1 MKKKTPYVYTICR
14 IDTKD
19 WRNINHELVEHGYK
33 DIKCFVPTLTMV
45 KKTYRGHKKEEEEL
59 PMLFNYGFIRMRSEV
74 AYNRN
79 FLFHLKREIPGIV
92 SFLKSLD
99 SMHVKKKRRRVDNAE
114 DWDDFSKVAT
124 VSRKEFKY
132 YQGLAKANQI
142 YHLSDVAVKAGET
155 VILKKY
161 PFDGLIAKVLDF
173 NFSNKTVM
181 VEIYPGNGSV
191 IKLQLPLDNILY
203 TPYDNYDEDNLLV
216 NSSNGDVES
225 LPEGEEPIDEMELE
239 IE

>member
-1 MKKKTPYVYTICR
+1 MKKKAPYVYCICR
-14 IDTKD
+14 IDTKF
-19 WRNINHELVEHGYK
+19 WKGINSSLQERGYS
-33 DIKCFVPTLTMV
+33 DIKCFVPTVQVLLSSKD
-45 KKTYRGHKKEEEEL
+45 KKHQYKDVPL
-59 PMLFNYGFIRMRSEV
+59 LFNYGFIRMRSTK
-74 AYNRN
+74 AYNRQ
-79 FLFHLKREIPGIV
+79 FLRELSQNVQGING
-92 SFLKSLD
+92 FLKSLD
-99 SMHVKKKRRRVDNAE
+99 YMHPKKLRRRIDNAE

-124 VSRKEFKY
+124 VSREEFKY

-161 PFDGLIAKVLDF
+161 PFDGLIAKILDF

-225 LPEGEEPIDEMELE
+225 LPEGEEPLDEMELE

>member
-1 MKKKTPYVYTICR
+1 MKKKAPYVYCICR
-14 IDTKD
+14 IDTKF
-19 WRNINHELVEHGYK
+19 WKGINSSLQERGYS
-33 DIKCFVPTLTMV
+33 DIKCFVPTVQVLLSSKD
-45 KKTYRGHKKEEEEL
+45 KKHQYKDVPL
-59 PMLFNYGFIRMRSEV
+59 LFNYGFIRMRSTK
-74 AYNRN
+74 AYNRQ
-79 FLFHLKREIPGIV
+79 FLRELSQNVQGI
-92 SFLKSLD
+92 SGFLKSLD
-99 SMHVKKKRRRVDNAE
+99 YMHPKKLRRRIDNAE

-132 YQGLAKANQI
+132 YQSLAKANQI

-225 LPEGEEPIDEMELE
+225 LPEGEEPLDEMELE

>member
-1 MKKKTPYVYTICR
+1 MKKKAPYVYCICR
-14 IDTKD
+14 IDTKF
-19 WRNINHELVEHGYK
+19 WKGINSSLQERGYS
-33 DIKCFVPTLTMV
+33 DIKCFVPTVQVLLSSKD
-45 KKTYRGHKKEEEEL
+45 KKHQYKDVPL
-59 PMLFNYGFIRMRSEV
+59 LFNYGFIRMRSTK
-74 AYNRN
+74 AYNRQ
-79 FLFHLKREIPGIV
+79 FLRELSQNVQGING
-92 SFLKSLD
+92 FLKSLD
-99 SMHVKKKRRRVDNAE
+99 YMHPKKLRRRIDNAE

-132 YQGLAKANQI
+132 YRDLAKANQI

-216 NSSNGDVES
+216 NSSNWDVES
-225 LPEGEEPIDEMELE
+225 LPEGEEPLDEMKLE

>member
-1 MKKKTPYVYTICR
+1 MKRKAPYVYCICR
-14 IDTKD
+14 VDTKF
-19 WRNINHELVEHGYK
+19 WKGINSSLQERGYS
-33 DIKCFVPTLTMV
+33 DIKCFVPTVQVLSSSKD
-45 KKTYRGHKKEEEEL
+45 KKHQYKDVPL
-59 PMLFNYGFIRMRSEV
+59 LFNYGFVRMRSTQ
-74 AYNRN
+74 AYNRQ
-79 FLFHLKREIPGIV
+79 FLRELSQNVQGIIG
-92 SFLKSLD
+92 FLKSLD
-99 SMHVKKKRRRVDNAE
+99 YMHPKKLRRRIDNAE

-124 VSRKEFKY
+124 VSREEFKY
-132 YQGLAKANQI
+132 YRDLAKANQI

-216 NSSNGDVES
+216 NSSNWDVES
-225 LPEGEEPIDEMELE
+225 LPEGEEPFDEMGLE

>member
-1 MKKKTPYVYTICR
+1 MKRKAPYVYCICR
-14 IDTKD
+14 IDTKF
-19 WRNINHELVEHGYK
+19 WKGINSSLQERGYS
-33 DIKCFVPTLTMV
+33 DIKCFVPTVQVLLSSKG
-45 KKTYRGHKKEEEEL
+45 KKHQYKDVPL
-59 PMLFNYGFIRMRSEV
+59 LFNYGFMRMRSTQ
-74 AYNRN
+74 AYDRQ
-79 FLFHLKREIPGIV
+79 FLRELSHKVQGIKG
-92 SFLKSLD
+92 FLKSLD
-99 SMHVKKKRRRVDNAE
+99 YMHPKKLRQRIDNAE

-132 YQGLAKANQI
+132 YQNLAKANQI

-216 NSSNGDVES
+216 NSSNWDVES
-225 LPEGEEPIDEMELE
+225 LPEGEEPFDEMKLE
-239 IE
+239 ME

>member
-1 MKKKTPYVYTICR
+1 MKKKAPYVYCICR
-14 IDTKD
+14 IDTKF
-19 WRNINHELVEHGYK
+19 WKGINSSLQERGYS
-33 DIKCFVPTLTMV
+33 DIKCFVPTVQVLLSSKD
-45 KKTYRGHKKEEEEL
+45 KKHQYKDVPL
-59 PMLFNYGFIRMRSEV
+59 LFNYGFIRMRSTK
-74 AYNRN
+74 AYNRQ
-79 FLFHLKREIPGIV
+79 FLRELSQNVQGING
-92 SFLKSLD
+92 FLKSLD
-99 SMHVKKKRRRVDNAE
+99 YMHPKKLRRRIDNAE

-225 LPEGEEPIDEMELE
+225 LSEGEEPIDEMELG

>member
-1 MKKKTPYVYTICR
+1 MKRKAPYVYCICR
-14 IDTKD
+14 VDTKS
-19 WRNINHELVEHGYK
+19 WKGINSSLQERGYS
-33 DIKCFVPTLTMV
+33 DIKCFVPTVQVLSSSKD
-45 KKTYRGHKKEEEEL
+45 KKHQYRDVPL
-59 PMLFNYGFIRMRSEV
+59 LFNYGFVRMRSTQ
-74 AYNRN
+74 AYNRQ
-79 FLFHLKREIPGIV
+79 FLRELSQNVQGITG
-92 SFLKSLD
+92 FLKSLD
-99 SMHVKKKRRRVDNAE
+99 YMHPKKLRRRIDNAE

-124 VSRKEFKY
+124 VSREEFKY
-132 YQGLAKANQI
+132 YLDLAKANQI

-216 NSSNGDVES
+216 NSSNWDVES
-225 LPEGEEPIDEMELE
+225 LPEGEEPFDEMELE

>member
-1 MKKKTPYVYTICR
+1 MKKKAPYVYCICR
-14 IDTKD
+14 IDTKF
-19 WRNINHELVEHGYK
+19 WKGINSSLQERGYS
-33 DIKCFVPTLTMV
+33 DIKCFVPTVQVLLSSKD
-45 KKTYRGHKKEEEEL
+45 KKHQYKDVPL
-59 PMLFNYGFIRMRSEV
+59 LFNYGFIRMRSTK
-74 AYNRN
+74 AYNRQ
-79 FLFHLKREIPGIV
+79 FLRELSQNVQGI
-92 SFLKSLD
+92 SGFLKSLD
-99 SMHVKKKRRRVDNAE
+99 YMHPKKLRRRIDNAE

>member
-1 MKKKTPYVYTICR
+1 MKKKAPYVYCICR
-14 IDTKD
+14 IDTKF
-19 WRNINHELVEHGYK
+19 WKGINSSLQERGYS
-33 DIKCFVPTLTMV
+33 DIKCFVPTVQVLLSSKD
-45 KKTYRGHKKEEEEL
+45 KKHQYKDVPL
-59 PMLFNYGFIRMRSEV
+59 LFNYGFIRMRSTK
-74 AYNRN
+74 AYNRQ
-79 FLFHLKREIPGIV
+79 FLRELSQNVQGI
-92 SFLKSLD
+92 SGFLKSLD
-99 SMHVKKKRRRVDNAE
+99 YMHPKKLRRRIDNAE

-216 NSSNGDVES
+216 NSSNWDVES
-225 LPEGEEPIDEMELE
+225 LPEGEEPLDEMKLE

>member
-1 MKKKTPYVYTICR
+1 M
-14 IDTKD
+14 
-19 WRNINHELVEHGYK
+19 
-33 DIKCFVPTLTMV
+33 
-45 KKTYRGHKKEEEEL
+45 
-59 PMLFNYGFIRMRSEV
+59 
-74 AYNRN
+74 
-79 FLFHLKREIPGIV
+79 
-92 SFLKSLD
+92 
-99 SMHVKKKRRRVDNAE
+99 
-114 DWDDFSKVAT
+114 DDFSYVAT

-132 YQGLAKANQI
+132 YQGLVKANQI

-203 TPYDNYDEDNLLV
+203 TPYDNNDEDNLLV
-216 NSSNGDVES
+216 NSSNGDEES

>member
-1 MKKKTPYVYTICR
+1 MKRKAPYVYCICR
-14 IDTKD
+14 VDTKV
-19 WRNINHELVEHGYK
+19 WKGINSSLQERGYS
-33 DIKCFVPTLTMV
+33 DIKCFVPTVQVLSSSKD
-45 KKTYRGHKKEEEEL
+45 KKHQYKDVPL
-59 PMLFNYGFIRMRSEV
+59 LFNYGFVRMRLTQ
-74 AYNRN
+74 AYNRQ
-79 FLFHLKREIPGIV
+79 FLRELSQNIQGIIG
-92 SFLKSLD
+92 FLKSLD
-99 SMHVKKKRRRVDNAE
+99 YMHPKKLRRRIDNAE

-124 VSRKEFKY
+124 VSREEFRY
-132 YQGLAKANQI
+132 YMGLAKANQI

-161 PFDGLIAKVLDF
+161 PFDGLIAKILDF

-203 TPYDNYDEDNLLV
+203 TPYDDYYEENLLV
-216 NSSNGDVES
+216 NSSNWDVES
-225 LPEGEEPIDEMELE
+225 LPEEEEPFDEMELE

>member
-1 MKKKTPYVYTICR
+1 MKRKAPYVYCICR
-14 IDTKD
+14 VDTKF
-19 WRNINHELVEHGYK
+19 WKGINSSLQERGYS
-33 DIKCFVPTLTMV
+33 DIKCFVPTVQVLSSSKD
-45 KKTYRGHKKEEEEL
+45 KKHQYRDVPL
-59 PMLFNYGFIRMRSEV
+59 LFNYGFVRMRSTQ
-74 AYNRN
+74 AYNRQ
-79 FLFHLKREIPGIV
+79 FLRELSQNVQGITG
-92 SFLKSLD
+92 FLKSLD
-99 SMHVKKKRRRVDNAE
+99 YMHPKKLRRRIDNAE

-124 VSRKEFKY
+124 VSREEFKY
-132 YQGLAKANQI
+132 YRDLAKANQI

-216 NSSNGDVES
+216 NSSNWDVES
-225 LPEGEEPIDEMELE
+225 LPEGKEPFDEMELE

>member
-1 MKKKTPYVYTICR
+1 MKKKAPYVYCICR
-14 IDTKD
+14 IDTKF
-19 WRNINHELVEHGYK
+19 WKGINSSLQERGYS
-33 DIKCFVPTLTMV
+33 DIKCFVPTVQVLLSSKD
-45 KKTYRGHKKEEEEL
+45 KKHQYKDVPL
-59 PMLFNYGFIRMRSEV
+59 LFNYGFIRMRSTK
-74 AYNRN
+74 AYNRQ
-79 FLFHLKREIPGIV
+79 FLRELSQNVQGING
-92 SFLKSLD
+92 FLKSLD
-99 SMHVKKKRRRVDNAE
+99 YMHPKKLRRRIDNAE

-132 YQGLAKANQI
+132 YRDLAKANQI

-216 NSSNGDVES
+216 NSSNWDVES
-225 LPEGEEPIDEMELE
+225 LPEGKEPFDEMKLE

>member
-1 MKKKTPYVYTICR
+1 MKSKAPYVYCICR
-14 IDTKD
+14 IDTKF
-19 WRNINHELVEHGYK
+19 WKGINSSLRERGYS
-33 DIKCFVPTLTMV
+33 DIKCFVPTVQVLLSSKD
-45 KKTYRGHKKEEEEL
+45 KKHQYKDVPL
-59 PMLFNYGFIRMRSEV
+59 LFNYGFIRMRSTK
-74 AYNRN
+74 AYNRQ
-79 FLFHLKREIPGIV
+79 FLRELSQNVQGING
-92 SFLKSLD
+92 FLKSLD
-99 SMHVKKKRRRVDNAE
+99 YMHPKKLRRRIDNAE

-132 YQGLAKANQI
+132 YQDLAKANQI

-216 NSSNGDVES
+216 NSSNWDVES
-225 LPEGEEPIDEMELE
+225 LPEGEEPLDEMKLE

>member
-1 MKKKTPYVYTICR
+1 MKKKAPYVYCICR
-14 IDTKD
+14 IDTKF
-19 WRNINHELVEHGYK
+19 WKGINSSLQERGYS
-33 DIKCFVPTLTMV
+33 DIKCFVPTVQVLLSSKD
-45 KKTYRGHKKEEEEL
+45 KKHQYKDVPL
-59 PMLFNYGFIRMRSEV
+59 LFNYGFIRMRSTK
-74 AYNRN
+74 AYNRQ
-79 FLFHLKREIPGIV
+79 FLRELSQNVQGI
-92 SFLKSLD
+92 SGFLKSLD
-99 SMHVKKKRRRVDNAE
+99 YMHPKKLRRRIDNAE

-161 PFDGLIAKVLDF
+161 TFDGLIAKVLDF

>member
-1 MKKKTPYVYTICR
+1 MKRKAPYVYCICR
-14 IDTKD
+14 VDTKS
-19 WRNINHELVEHGYK
+19 WKGINSSLQERGYS
-33 DIKCFVPTLTMV
+33 DIKCFVPTVQVLSSSKD
-45 KKTYRGHKKEEEEL
+45 KKHQYRDVPL
-59 PMLFNYGFIRMRSEV
+59 LFNYGFVRMRSTK
-74 AYNRN
+74 AYNRQ
-79 FLFHLKREIPGIV
+79 FLRELSQNVRGITG
-92 SFLKSLD
+92 FLKSLD
-99 SMHVKKKRRRVDNAE
+99 YMHPKKLRRRIDNAE

-124 VSRKEFKY
+124 ISREEFKY
-132 YQGLAKANQI
+132 YRNLAKANQI

-216 NSSNGDVES
+216 NSSNWDVDS
-225 LPEGEEPIDEMELE
+225 LPEGKEPLDEMELE

>member
-1 MKKKTPYVYTICR
+1 MKKKAPYVYCICR
-14 IDTKD
+14 IDTKF
-19 WRNINHELVEHGYK
+19 WKGINSSLQERGYS
-33 DIKCFVPTLTMV
+33 DIKCFVPTVQVLLSSKD
-45 KKTYRGHKKEEEEL
+45 KKHQYKDVPL
-59 PMLFNYGFIRMRSEV
+59 LFNYGFIRMRSTK
-74 AYNRN
+74 AYNRQ
-79 FLFHLKREIPGIV
+79 FLRELSQNVQGI
-92 SFLKSLD
+92 SGFLKSLD
-99 SMHVKKKRRRVDNAE
+99 YMHPKKLRRRIDNAE

-225 LPEGEEPIDEMELE
+225 LPEGEEPLDEMELE

>member
-1 MKKKTPYVYTICR
+1 MKKKAPYVYCICR
-14 IDTKD
+14 IDTKF
-19 WRNINHELVEHGYK
+19 WKGINSSLQERGYS
-33 DIKCFVPTLTMV
+33 DIKCFVPTVQVLLSSKD
-45 KKTYRGHKKEEEEL
+45 KKHQYKDVPL
-59 PMLFNYGFIRMRSEV
+59 LFNYGFIRMRSTK
-74 AYNRN
+74 AYNRQ
-79 FLFHLKREIPGIV
+79 FLRELSQNVQGING
-92 SFLKSLD
+92 FLKSLD
-99 SMHVKKKRRRVDNAE
+99 YMHPKKLRRRIDNAE

-161 PFDGLIAKVLDF
+161 PFDGLIAKILDF

-225 LPEGEEPIDEMELE
+225 LPEGEEPFDEMELE

>member
-1 MKKKTPYVYTICR
+1 MKKKAPYVYCICR
-14 IDTKD
+14 IDTKF
-19 WRNINHELVEHGYK
+19 WKGINSSLQERGYS
-33 DIKCFVPTLTMV
+33 DIKCFVPTVQVLLSSKD
-45 KKTYRGHKKEEEEL
+45 KKHQYKDVPL
-59 PMLFNYGFIRMRSEV
+59 LFNYGFIRMRSTK
-74 AYNRN
+74 AYNRQ
-79 FLFHLKREIPGIV
+79 FLRELSQNVQGI
-92 SFLKSLD
+92 SGFLKSLD
-99 SMHVKKKRRRVDNAE
+99 YMHPKKLRRRIDNAE

-225 LPEGEEPIDEMELE
+225 LPEGEEPFDEMELE

>member
-1 MKKKTPYVYTICR
+1 MKKKAPYVYCICR
-14 IDTKD
+14 IDTKF
-19 WRNINHELVEHGYK
+19 WKGINSSLQERGYS
-33 DIKCFVPTLTMV
+33 DIKCFVPTVQVLLSSKD
-45 KKTYRGHKKEEEEL
+45 KKHQYKDVPL
-59 PMLFNYGFIRMRSEV
+59 LFNYGFIRMRSTK
-74 AYNRN
+74 AYNRQ
-79 FLFHLKREIPGIV
+79 FLRELSQNVQGI
-92 SFLKSLD
+92 SGFLKSLD
-99 SMHVKKKRRRVDNAE
+99 YMHPKKLRRRIDNAE

-225 LPEGEEPIDEMELE
+225 LSEGEEPIDEMELG

>member
-1 MKKKTPYVYTICR
+1 MKRKAPYVYCICR
-14 IDTKD
+14 VDTKS
-19 WRNINHELVEHGYK
+19 WKGINSSLQERGYS
-33 DIKCFVPTLTMV
+33 DIKCFVPTVQVLSSSKD
-45 KKTYRGHKKEEEEL
+45 KKHQYRDVPL
-59 PMLFNYGFIRMRSEV
+59 LFNYGFVRMRSTQ
-74 AYNRN
+74 AYNRQ
-79 FLFHLKREIPGIV
+79 FLRELSQNVQGITG
-92 SFLKSLD
+92 FLKSLD
-99 SMHVKKKRRRVDNAE
+99 YMHPKKLRRRIDNAE

-124 VSRKEFKY
+124 VSREEFKY
-132 YQGLAKANQI
+132 YRDLAKANQI

-216 NSSNGDVES
+216 NSSNWDVES
-225 LPEGEEPIDEMELE
+225 LPEGKEPFDEMELE

>member
-1 MKKKTPYVYTICR
+1 MKRKAPYVYCICR
-14 IDTKD
+14 VDTKS
-19 WRNINHELVEHGYK
+19 WKGINSSLQERGYS
-33 DIKCFVPTLTMV
+33 DIKCFVPTVQVLSSSKD
-45 KKTYRGHKKEEEEL
+45 KKHQYKDVPL
-59 PMLFNYGFIRMRSEV
+59 LFNYGFVRMRSTK
-74 AYNRN
+74 AYNRQ
-79 FLFHLKREIPGIV
+79 FLRELSQNVRGITG
-92 SFLKSLD
+92 FLKSLD
-99 SMHVKKKRRRVDNAE
+99 YMHPKKLRRRIDNAE

-124 VSRKEFKY
+124 VSREEFKY
-132 YQGLAKANQI
+132 YRDLAKANQI

-216 NSSNGDVES
+216 NSSNWDVDS
-225 LPEGEEPIDEMELE
+225 LPEGKEPLDEMELE

>member
-1 MKKKTPYVYTICR
+1 MKKKAPYVYCICR
-14 IDTKD
+14 IDTKF
-19 WRNINHELVEHGYK
+19 WKGINSSLQERGYS
-33 DIKCFVPTLTMV
+33 DIKCFVPTVQVLLSSKD
-45 KKTYRGHKKEEEEL
+45 KKHQYKDVPL
-59 PMLFNYGFIRMRSEV
+59 LFNYGFIRMRSTK
-74 AYNRN
+74 AYNRQ
-79 FLFHLKREIPGIV
+79 FLRELSQNVQGING
-92 SFLKSLD
+92 FLKSLD
-99 SMHVKKKRRRVDNAE
+99 YMHPKKLRRRIDNAE

-124 VSRKEFKY
+124 ISRKEFKY
-132 YQGLAKANQI
+132 YQDLAKANQI

-216 NSSNGDVES
+216 NSSNWDVES
-225 LPEGEEPIDEMELE
+225 LPEGKEPFDEMKLE

>member
-1 MKKKTPYVYTICR
+1 MKKKAPYVYCICR
-14 IDTKD
+14 IDTKS
-19 WRNINHELVEHGYK
+19 WKGINSSLQERGYS
-33 DIKCFVPTLTMV
+33 DIKCFVPTVQVLLSSKD
-45 KKTYRGHKKEEEEL
+45 KKHQYKDVPL
-59 PMLFNYGFIRMRSEV
+59 LFNYGFIRMRSTK
-74 AYNRN
+74 AYNRQ
-79 FLFHLKREIPGIV
+79 FLRELSRNVQGING
-92 SFLKSLD
+92 FLKSLD
-99 SMHVKKKRRRVDNAE
+99 YMHPKKLRRRIDNAE

-216 NSSNGDVES
+216 NSSNWDVES
-225 LPEGEEPIDEMELE
+225 LPEGEEPLDEMELE
-239 IE
+239 ME

>member
-1 MKKKTPYVYTICR
+1 MKRKAPYVYCICR
-14 IDTKD
+14 VDTKF
-19 WRNINHELVEHGYK
+19 WKGINSSLQERGYS
-33 DIKCFVPTLTMV
+33 DIKCFVPTVQVLSSSKD
-45 KKTYRGHKKEEEEL
+45 KKHQYKDVPL
-59 PMLFNYGFIRMRSEV
+59 LFNYGFVRMRSTQ
-74 AYNRN
+74 AYNRQ
-79 FLFHLKREIPGIV
+79 FLRELSQNVQGITG
-92 SFLKSLD
+92 FLKSLD
-99 SMHVKKKRRRVDNAE
+99 YMHPKKLRRRIDNAE

-124 VSRKEFKY
+124 VSREEFKY
-132 YQGLAKANQI
+132 YRDLAKANQI

-216 NSSNGDVES
+216 NSSNWDVES
-225 LPEGEEPIDEMELE
+225 LPEGEEPFDEMELE

>member
-1 MKKKTPYVYTICR
+1 MKKKAPYVYCICR
-14 IDTKD
+14 IDTKF
-19 WRNINHELVEHGYK
+19 WKGINSSLQERGYS
-33 DIKCFVPTLTMV
+33 DIKCFVPTVQVLLSSKD
-45 KKTYRGHKKEEEEL
+45 KKHQYKDVPL
-59 PMLFNYGFIRMRSEV
+59 LFNYGFIRMRSTK
-74 AYNRN
+74 AYNRQ
-79 FLFHLKREIPGIV
+79 FLRELSQNVQGI
-92 SFLKSLD
+92 SGFLKSLD
-99 SMHVKKKRRRVDNAE
+99 YMHPKKLRRRIDNAE

-161 PFDGLIAKVLDF
+161 PFEGLIAKVLDF

-225 LPEGEEPIDEMELE
+225 LPEGEEPLDEMELE

>member
-1 MKKKTPYVYTICR
+1 MKKKAPYVYCICR
-14 IDTKD
+14 IDTKF
-19 WRNINHELVEHGYK
+19 WKGINSSLQERGYS
-33 DIKCFVPTLTMV
+33 DIKCFVPTVQVLLSSKD
-45 KKTYRGHKKEEEEL
+45 KKHQYKDVPL
-59 PMLFNYGFIRMRSEV
+59 LFNYGFIRMRSTK
-74 AYNRN
+74 AYNRQ
-79 FLFHLKREIPGIV
+79 FLRELSQNVQGI
-92 SFLKSLD
+92 SGFLKSLD
-99 SMHVKKKRRRVDNAE
+99 YMHPKKLRRRIDNAE

-161 PFDGLIAKVLDF
+161 PFDGLIAKILDF

-225 LPEGEEPIDEMELE
+225 LPEGEEPLDEMELE

>member
-1 MKKKTPYVYTICR
+1 MKRKAPYVYCICR
-14 IDTKD
+14 VDTKF
-19 WRNINHELVEHGYK
+19 WKGINSSLQERGYS
-33 DIKCFVPTLTMV
+33 DIKCFVPTVQVLSSSKD
-45 KKTYRGHKKEEEEL
+45 KKHQYKDVPL
-59 PMLFNYGFIRMRSEV
+59 LFNYGFVRMRSTQ
-74 AYNRN
+74 AYNRQ
-79 FLFHLKREIPGIV
+79 FLRELSQNVQGITG
-92 SFLKSLD
+92 FLKSLD
-99 SMHVKKKRRRVDNAE
+99 YMHPKKLRRRIDNAE

-124 VSRKEFKY
+124 VSREEFKY
-132 YQGLAKANQI
+132 YQDLAKANQI

-216 NSSNGDVES
+216 NSSNWDVES
-225 LPEGEEPIDEMELE
+225 LPEGEEPFDEMELE

>member
-1 MKKKTPYVYTICR
+1 MKRKAPYVYCICR
-14 IDTKD
+14 VDTKS
-19 WRNINHELVEHGYK
+19 WKGINSSLQERGYS
-33 DIKCFVPTLTMV
+33 DIKCFVPTVQVLSSSKD
-45 KKTYRGHKKEEEEL
+45 KKHQYRDVPL
-59 PMLFNYGFIRMRSEV
+59 LFNYGFVRMRSTQ
-74 AYNRN
+74 AYNRQ
-79 FLFHLKREIPGIV
+79 FLRELSQNVQGITG
-92 SFLKSLD
+92 FLKSLD
-99 SMHVKKKRRRVDNAE
+99 YMHPKKLRRRIDNAE

-124 VSRKEFKY
+124 VSREEFKY
-132 YQGLAKANQI
+132 YRDLAKANQI

-216 NSSNGDVES
+216 NSSNWDVES
-225 LPEGEEPIDEMELE
+225 LPEGEEPFDEMELE

>member
-1 MKKKTPYVYTICR
+1 MKKKAPYVYCICR
-14 IDTKD
+14 IDTKF
-19 WRNINHELVEHGYK
+19 WKGINSSLQERGYS
-33 DIKCFVPTLTMV
+33 DIKCFVPTVQVLLSSKD
-45 KKTYRGHKKEEEEL
+45 KKHQYKDVPL
-59 PMLFNYGFIRMRSEV
+59 LFNYGFIRMRSTK
-74 AYNRN
+74 AYNRQ
-79 FLFHLKREIPGIV
+79 FLRELSQNVQGING
-92 SFLKSLD
+92 FLKSLD
-99 SMHVKKKRRRVDNAE
+99 YMHPKKLRRRIDNAE

-132 YQGLAKANQI
+132 YRDLAKDNQI

-216 NSSNGDVES
+216 NSSNWDVES
-225 LPEGEEPIDEMELE
+225 LPEGEEPLDEMKLE

>member
-1 MKKKTPYVYTICR
+1 MKRKAPYVYCICR
-14 IDTKD
+14 VDTKF
-19 WRNINHELVEHGYK
+19 WKGINSSLQERGYS
-33 DIKCFVPTLTMV
+33 DIKCFVPTVQVLSSSKD
-45 KKTYRGHKKEEEEL
+45 KKHQYKDVPL
-59 PMLFNYGFIRMRSEV
+59 LFNYGFVRMRSTQ
-74 AYNRN
+74 AYNRQ
-79 FLFHLKREIPGIV
+79 FLRELSQNVQGITG
-92 SFLKSLD
+92 FLKSLD
-99 SMHVKKKRRRVDNAE
+99 YMHPKKLRRRIDNAE

-124 VSRKEFKY
+124 VSREEFKY
-132 YQGLAKANQI
+132 YRDLAKANQI

-216 NSSNGDVES
+216 NSSNWDVES
-225 LPEGEEPIDEMELE
+225 LPEGKEPFDEMELE

>member
-1 MKKKTPYVYTICR
+1 MKKKAPYVYCICR
-14 IDTKD
+14 IDTKF
-19 WRNINHELVEHGYK
+19 WKGINSSLQERGYS
-33 DIKCFVPTLTMV
+33 DIKCFVPTVQVLLSSKD
-45 KKTYRGHKKEEEEL
+45 KKHQYKDVPL
-59 PMLFNYGFIRMRSEV
+59 LFNYGFIRMRSTK
-74 AYNRN
+74 AYNRQ
-79 FLFHLKREIPGIV
+79 FLRELSQNVQGI
-92 SFLKSLD
+92 SGFLKSLD
-99 SMHVKKKRRRVDNAE
+99 YMHPKKLRRRIDNAE

-161 PFDGLIAKVLDF
+161 PFDGLRAKVLDF

-225 LPEGEEPIDEMELE
+225 LPEGEEPLDEMELE

>member
-1 MKKKTPYVYTICR
+1 MKRKAPYVYCICR
-14 IDTKD
+14 VDTKS
-19 WRNINHELVEHGYK
+19 WKGINSSLQERGYS
-33 DIKCFVPTLTMV
+33 DIKCFVPTVQVLSSSKD
-45 KKTYRGHKKEEEEL
+45 KKHQYRDVPL
-59 PMLFNYGFIRMRSEV
+59 LFNYGFVRMRSTK
-74 AYNRN
+74 AYNRQ
-79 FLFHLKREIPGIV
+79 FLRELSQNVRGIIG
-92 SFLKSLD
+92 FLKSLD
-99 SMHVKKKRRRVDNAE
+99 YMHPKKLRRRIDNAE

-124 VSRKEFKY
+124 VSREEFKY
-132 YQGLAKANQI
+132 YRDLAKANQI

-216 NSSNGDVES
+216 NSSNWDVDS
-225 LPEGEEPIDEMELE
+225 LPEGKEPLDEMELE

>member
-1 MKKKTPYVYTICR
+1 MKKKAPYVYCICR
-14 IDTKD
+14 IDTKF
-19 WRNINHELVEHGYK
+19 WKGINSSLQERGYS
-33 DIKCFVPTLTMV
+33 DIKCFVPTVQVLLSSKD
-45 KKTYRGHKKEEEEL
+45 KKHQYKNVPL
-59 PMLFNYGFIRMRSEV
+59 LFNYGFIRMRSTK
-74 AYNRN
+74 AYNRQ
-79 FLFHLKREIPGIV
+79 FLRELSQNVQGIRG
-92 SFLKSLD
+92 FLKSLD
-99 SMHVKKKRRRVDNAE
+99 YMHPKKLRRRIDNAE

-225 LPEGEEPIDEMELE
+225 LPEGEEPLDEMELE

>member
-1 MKKKTPYVYTICR
+1 MKRKAPYVYCICR
-14 IDTKD
+14 VDTKF
-19 WRNINHELVEHGYK
+19 WKGINSSLQERGYS
-33 DIKCFVPTLTMV
+33 DIKCFVPTVQVLSSSKD
-45 KKTYRGHKKEEEEL
+45 KKHQYKDVPL
-59 PMLFNYGFIRMRSEV
+59 LFNYGFVRMRSTQ
-74 AYNRN
+74 AYNRQ
-79 FLFHLKREIPGIV
+79 FLRELSQNVHGLTG
-92 SFLKSLD
+92 FLKSLD
-99 SMHVKKKRRRVDNAE
+99 YMHPKKLRRRIDNAE

-124 VSRKEFKY
+124 VSREEFKY
-132 YQGLAKANQI
+132 YRDLAKANQI
-142 YHLSDVAVKAGET
+142 YHLNDVAVKAGET

-203 TPYDNYDEDNLLV
+203 SPYDNYDEDNLLV
-216 NSSNGDVES
+216 NSSNWDVES
-225 LPEGEEPIDEMELE
+225 LPEGEEPFDEMELE